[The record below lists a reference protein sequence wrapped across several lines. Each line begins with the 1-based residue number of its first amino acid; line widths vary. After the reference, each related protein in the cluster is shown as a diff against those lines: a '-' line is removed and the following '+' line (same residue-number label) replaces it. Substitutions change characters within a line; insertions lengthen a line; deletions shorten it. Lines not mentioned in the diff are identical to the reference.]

1 MRGGSIRELCNIEN
15 GKNPNVIEEEENC
28 ERMRAGGDGVNC
40 GCCSMTSEVYVI
52 VGSAIILALG
62 ILMVLGNRNS
72 WYLLVVAIIIL
83 VLAIIGFMTKNSLVY
98 LILAIIVIVLAI
110 LAIIS
115 TILYIMNNRLSL
127 FVIIMIV
134 LNILS
139 IIFLVH
145 LAYVAF
151 SCRG

>member
-1 MRGGSIRELCNIEN
+1 MSQLKNATSCFWIWLLNCFYGLWVPDSYSNIEN

-72 WYLLVVAIIIL
+72 WYLLVVA
-83 VLAIIGFMTKNSLVY
+83 VGSLA
-98 LILAIIVIVLAI
+98 
-110 LAIIS
+110 
-115 TILYIMNNRLSL
+115 
-127 FVIIMIV
+127 
-134 LNILS
+134 
-139 IIFLVH
+139 FLLWNTVKGS
-145 LAYVAF
+145 F
-151 SCRG
+151 SS